1 MDITEADWKV
11 FKKIKQKAV
20 DAFCQQA
27 LEDFQAIIDDESVSV
42 HDRYLKLYK
51 KVKNRDKEMTQLF
64 DQGHSR
70 SKAPLQ
76 LLSIRSAGLADEKLL
91 EQLSDQLLFRTNPE
105 MFS

>member
-1 MDITEADWKV
+1 MDITETDWKV

-20 DAFCQQA
+20 DMFCQQA
-27 LEDFQAIIDDESVSV
+27 LQDFQHIINDESATY
-42 HDRYLKLYK
+42 HERYGKLYQQ
-51 KVKNRDKEMTQLF
+51 VKSRDKKMAQLF

-76 LLSIRSAGLADEKLL
+76 LLGIRSAGLADEELL